1 MKFFNKTFRKISLFI
16 LLIIFCIY
24 LFITNAWRFD
34 FTENEIQLY
43 VSEINKSDSL
53 PDMFYEYYNI
63 DTDFSLEENTLGF
76 LAKSFFLKNQHRP
89 ISNWLANIIYVT
101 NRKDRSFQRLL
112 RHQLFLA
119 IKIENEVDSKQ
130 QFNFVLDNIDFV
142 NGQVGVKS
150 VSKFYFN
157 KDVNELDNIEIA
169 TIVVML
175 RNPSL
180 YNPIRRPEK
189 VKIEAEKLLKKA
201 SKNQN

>member
-1 MKFFNKTFRKISLFI
+1 MKIFNKTFRKIILFI
-16 LLIIFCIY
+16 LLIILSIY
-24 LFITNAWRFD
+24 FFMINAWKFD

-43 VSEINKSDSL
+43 VSEINKSESL

-63 DTDFSLEENTLGF
+63 DTDFSLEYNTLGY
-76 LAKSFFLKNQHRP
+76 LAKSIFFKNQHRP
-89 ISNWLANIIYVT
+89 ISNWLASIIYVT

-119 IKIENEVDSKQ
+119 IKIENEVNSKQ
-130 QFNFVLDNIDFV
+130 QFNFVLNNIDFV
-142 NGQVGVKS
+142 NNQVGVKS
-150 VSKFYFN
+150 ASQFYFN

-201 SKNQN
+201 SENQN

>member
-1 MKFFNKTFRKISLFI
+1 MKFLNKTFRKISLFI
-16 LLIIFCIY
+16 LLIILSIY
-24 LFITNAWRFD
+24 FFVINAWRFD
-34 FTENEIQLY
+34 FTENEIRLY

-63 DTDFSLEENTLGF
+63 DTDFSLEDNTLGYF
-76 LAKSFFLKNQHRP
+76 AKSIFFKNQHRP
-89 ISNWLANIIYVT
+89 ISNCLANIIYVT

-180 YNPIRRPEK
+180 YNPIRRPDK
-189 VKIEAEKLLKKA
+189 VKIETEKLLKKA
-201 SKNQN
+201 SENQN